1 MELRHPDRLGI
12 AAMGDVVS
20 VELQL
25 NPTGTLTLVS
35 LEVCADTAVKGD
47 WSGSGTSIIEV
58 WGGVK
63 REEWPEKRPMQ
74 IAVLKA
80 CSGKQE
86 QSVPYAAGPIN
97 IEIIP
102 ATSFD
107 ISGRSCDCGGASA
120 RNLGCGGF
128 SSLQHLNNLFALK
141 TWKGPEVTFH
151 PWTSILAEKKKYI
164 FVVSSFVQAGPASS
178 RVVLRCIHM
187 YRLMCEIYS

>member
-12 AAMGDVVS
+12 AAMGEVVS

-47 WSGSGTSIIEV
+47 WSGSGTSIFEV
-58 WGGVK
+58 WGGV
-63 REEWPEKRPMQ
+63 RSEEWPEKRPMQ

-102 ATSFD
+102 ATRFD
-107 ISGRSCDCGGASA
+107 ISGRSCDCGGASQQMEA
-120 RNLGCGGF
+120 CLCCGGF
-128 SSLQHLNNLFALK
+128 LVYNNLSA
-141 TWKGPEVTFH
+141 
-151 PWTSILAEKKKYI
+151 
-164 FVVSSFVQAGPASS
+164 
-178 RVVLRCIHM
+178 
-187 YRLMCEIYS
+187 